1 MSAAAARG
9 EDVRLALLDVDGT
22 LTNVRSVWQHLL
34 EHCGCWAGTGEANLA
49 AYLAGEI
56 SYEEFCHLDAELLRG
71 QPYAALSEVAAR
83 IPLNPGIDVLFGDL
97 RAKGYHVALVSTGLR
112 VLTDHLERRFGVEHC
127 VANDLAVEDGL
138 CTGRAVIDIGET
150 DKGVHA
156 RKAIERF
163 GATHVVAI
171 GDGTGDVPMFA
182 EADLAIAVGPV
193 ADVVRAAADVHLPS
207 LDLAAVREHL

>member
-1 MSAAAARG
+1 MTAAPPREEG
-9 EDVRLALLDVDGT
+9 VRLALIDVDGT

-34 EHCGCWAGTGEANLA
+34 EHTGCWAGAGEANLA

-56 SYEEFCHLDAELLRG
+56 SYEDFCHLDAELLRG
-71 QPYAALSEVAAR
+71 EPYAALSEVAAR
-83 IPLNPGIDVLFGDL
+83 IPLNPGIEELFADL
-97 RAKGYHVALVSTGLR
+97 RAKGYRVALVSTGLR
-112 VLTDHLERRFGVEHC
+112 VLTDHLERRFAVEHC

-138 CTGRAVIDIGET
+138 CTGRAIVDIGET

-171 GDGTGDVPMFA
+171 GDGTGDIPMFA
-182 EADLAIAVGPV
+182 EADLSIAIGPV
-193 ADVVRAAADVHLPS
+193 SETVRAAADVHLPA
-207 LDLAAVREHL
+207 LDLAAVRAWL